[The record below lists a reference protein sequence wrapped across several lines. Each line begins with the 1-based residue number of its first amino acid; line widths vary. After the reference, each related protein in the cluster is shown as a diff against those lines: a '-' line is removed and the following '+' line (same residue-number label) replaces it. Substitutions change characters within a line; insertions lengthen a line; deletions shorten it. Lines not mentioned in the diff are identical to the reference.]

1 MFFAKQLR
9 STFIKST
16 FIALRAVSFF
26 IFENFMS
33 FKSGFVAIV
42 GEPNAGKSTLLNRL
56 LGQKLCIVTPKIQT
70 TRHRILGIYTTETC
84 QIVFSDTPGVLQPKY
99 ALHKAMMKF
108 VYDSLSDSDV
118 ILWLID
124 GQTMKISPEIENK
137 VKQSQKPC
145 IILLN
150 KIDTFS
156 TDETAQKVEDIHKL
170 LPEYE
175 ILPISGLAGIHTEFI
190 LKKLEQLLP
199 EGPLYF
205 DSEQLSDR
213 NERFFVSEMIREKIF
228 LRYAKEIP
236 YSVQVVVNTFYF
248 DEESKKT
255 HIQADIIVMRDTQ
268 KQIIIGEGGK
278 AIKRLGIIARQ
289 EIEKFLQTPVYLS
302 LYVKVQPDWRDKK
315 RILKGYGYDID

>member
-1 MFFAKQLR
+1 
-9 STFIKST
+9 
-16 FIALRAVSFF
+16 
-26 IFENFMS
+26 MS

-42 GEPNAGKSTLLNRL
+42 GEPNAGKSTLLNQL

-84 QIVFSDTPGVLQPKY
+84 QIIFSDTPGVLQPKY
-99 ALHKAMMKF
+99 ALHEAMMKF
-108 VYDSLSDSDV
+108 VYDSLSDADV

-124 GQTMKISPEIENK
+124 GETMKISPEIEDK
-137 VKQSQKPC
+137 IKKSQKPC
-145 IILLN
+145 ILLLN
-150 KIDTFS
+150 KIDGFLS
-156 TDETAQKVEDIHKL
+156 DETTQKAEELHKI
-170 LPEYE
+170 LPDYE
-175 ILPISGLAGIHTEFI
+175 ILPISGLVGIHTEFI
-190 LKKLEQLLP
+190 LKKVEQLLP

-213 NERFFVSEMIREKIF
+213 NERFFVAEIIREKIF

-236 YSVQVVVNTFYF
+236 YSVEVVVNSFSF
-248 DEESKKT
+248 DEKSKKT

-278 AIKRLGIIARQ
+278 TIKRVGIIARQ
-289 EIEKFLQTPVYLS
+289 EIEKFLQSPVHLS

-315 RILKGYGYDID
+315 RTLKGYGYDIE